1 MAGILP
7 VTDSRSSSHSKSS
20 STLETSRDQHNL
32 PFLKEDSYTDTIL
45 VIEGRKLYTHR
56 SLLGYAS
63 PYFTKLLNSA
73 HSAALSEKKAKA
85 ELKIADKNYADFV
98 DMFAFFH
105 PGVCRELND
114 KMALRLLPLAD
125 EFQMAALKDRC
136 ERLLVNVLKKTPMV
150 NRASKGPPT
159 HKNRRDNTPEI
170 LLKCIKAAD
179 QGNSKVLLDQCI
191 RMFSSP
197 EIALKDLK
205 ASSEISDTTKSKIFE
220 TRMDAASNKLSRM
233 ANELDREK
241 HEKEML
247 KKQLVDRFVPKNRSP
262 RYNGSEP
269 TVEQP
274 RPFPVKL
281 PAHKH
286 HHYIAHQRQ
295 IKYAENILGPVHEFS
310 RNEFK
315 DVRLSHRGMIKSDKG
330 DL

>member
-1 MAGILP
+1 MAGFLP
-7 VTDSRSSSHSKSS
+7 VTDSRSSSH
-20 STLETSRDQHNL
+20 T
-32 PFLKEDSYTDTIL
+32 
-45 VIEGRKLYTHR
+45 
-56 SLLGYAS
+56 
-63 PYFTKLLNSA
+63 

-114 KMALRLLPLAD
+114 KMALRLLPLSD

-179 QGNSKVLLDQCI
+179 QGNSSVLLNQCI
-191 RMFSSP
+191 KMFSSP

-247 KKQLVDRFVPKNRSP
+247 KKQLVDR
-262 RYNGSEP
+262 
-269 TVEQP
+269 
-274 RPFPVKL
+274 
-281 PAHKH
+281 
-286 HHYIAHQRQ
+286 Q

-310 RNEFK
+310 RNDFK
-315 DVRLSHRGMIKSDKG
+315 DVRLFGRGMMKSDKG